1 MLDDYVVILCLLY
14 PVSQA
19 SPVSGLL
26 SPRTLREEV
35 VYIMDLREVL
45 VSNEHHGHQG
55 SVGERHGP
63 QRSDSRHH
71 RPQGSN
77 VGHHSRFKNSN
88 FLLT

>member
-35 VYIMDLREVL
+35 L
-45 VSNEHHGHQG
+45 VSIEHHGHQG